1 MRVWLGS
8 DSGLL
13 VKILVF
19 LVIVATSSCRSTASI
34 GDLPRPRHDQRGD
47 TVKDGDSKA
56 KKEVEGCQISSDAAR
71 LSLHRLNAAEFDNTV
86 RDILATTSS
95 FSEGFPVEGHAGGFD
110 NSAEALVTSA
120 TMAEKFWSAAGAL
133 STLAV
138 EKFLSGC
145 LGSLDPSCL
154 VSPLDQLGVAVYRRP
169 LFPDEKSRLVRL
181 PASLVAQGA
190 TLSEAL
196 NGTAMALFM
205 SPQFLFRAEL
215 TGDEIPNASQYAI
228 AERLSYFLWSSKPD
242 DTLLSLAKE
251 GRLSDPEI
259 VKGQILRMLG
269 DRRADA
275 FVENFAGQ
283 WLGTRQMV
291 KTAQD
296 NQADVGLAQ
305 AFEKETLAF
314 FGEFVRKNRNI
325 RRLLDAKFTYAN
337 AQLSSHYGL
346 KGGGTGGELQ
356 RVELGDSEERGG
368 ILTQGSFLAQ
378 TSNPTTT
385 SPVKRGKWIMENLLC
400 SPPEPPP
407 SDEAA
412 TFEKLDPNLSIRDR
426 LAKHREN
433 PACAG
438 CHAVMDPLGLG
449 FENYDALGKWRTSDR
464 GHPIDASGSL
474 PEGASFASPSE
485 LGRILQADSRY
496 STCFTQK
503 LSTYALGREPTAE
516 EMCVVH
522 KLAEK
527 SGSDAY
533 GLRDL
538 LVDLSLA
545 FLVP

>member
-1 MRVWLGS
+1 MRMGLGG
-8 DSGLL
+8 DGRFKTKLL
-13 VKILVF
+13 LF
-19 LVIVATSSCRSTASI
+19 MAIVASSSCRNMASI
-34 GDLPRPRHDQRGD
+34 EDLPRPRPDKRDD
-47 TVKDGDSKA
+47 TVKEGDGKA
-56 KKEVEGCQISSDAAR
+56 KKAAEGCQISSDEAR
-71 LSLHRLNAAEFDNTV
+71 LSLHRLNTAEFDNTV
-86 RDILATTSS
+86 RDILATTTSV
-95 FSEGFPVEGHAGGFD
+95 SEGFPVETHAGGFD

-120 TMAEKFWSAAGAL
+120 TMVEKYWSAAAAL

-138 EKFLSGC
+138 EKFLSSC
-145 LGSLDPSCL
+145 LGSLTPDCL
-154 VSPLDQLGVAVYRRP
+154 LSPLDQLGVAVYRRP
-169 LFPDEKSRLVRL
+169 LFSDEKARLVRL
-181 PASLVAQGA
+181 PASLLAQGA
-190 TLSEAL
+190 TVPEAL

-205 SPQFLFRAEL
+205 SPQFLFRANL
-215 TGDEIPNASQYAI
+215 TSDEIPNVSQYAT

-251 GRLSDPEI
+251 GRLSDPEL
-259 VKGQILRMLG
+259 VKGQILRMLA
-269 DRRADA
+269 DSRADA

-291 KTAQD
+291 KTARD

-337 AQLSSHYGL
+337 AQLAGHYDL
-346 KGGGTGGELQ
+346 KDGPAGSELQ
-356 RVELGDSEERGG
+356 RIALDDSGERGG

-385 SPVKRGKWIMENLLC
+385 SPVKRGKWIMENILC

-412 TFEKLDPNLSIRDR
+412 TFAQLDPNLSIRDR

-449 FENYDALGKWRTSDR
+449 FENFDALGKWRTSDG

-474 PEGASFASPSE
+474 PEGASFASAGE

-496 STCFTQK
+496 PTCFTQK

-533 GLRDL
+533 GLQDL